1 MRDSSCCSGRQHNE
15 VKISSSR
22 YVPVGRISGFRESY
36 VPCRN
41 PSADVL
47 HEWAEKNNFAWL
59 STEDLRD
66 EYKEVLNRPHLIG
79 RVVNLIR
86 DRAEEVRLHFPIEI
100 PPTPKTILSGSA
112 LTRVKQILSSH

>member
-1 MRDSSCCSGRQHNE
+1 MSNE
-15 VKISSSR
+15 NLAFQIR
-22 YVPVGRISGFRESY
+22 RISGFRESY

-47 HEWAEKNNFAWL
+47 HEWAEKDNFAWL
-59 STEDLRD
+59 YSENIRD

-86 DRAEEVRLHFPIEI
+86 DRAEEVGLHFPIEI
-100 PPTPKTILSGSA
+100 PPTPKTILSASA
-112 LTRVKQILSSH
+112 LTRVKQIPSSH